1 MVVKPAQSPL
11 APKTTPTLPRVAG
24 VKLGAARSG
33 VRYKDRDDIM
43 LAVVPA
49 GAAIAGV
56 LTRSNTSSAPVDWC
70 PKNLAR
76 GKGRAILAN
85 ARHANALTRQA
96 RDKAL
101 PARTRATAQ
110 PPC

>member
-49 GAAIAGV
+49 GATLAGV
-56 LTRSNTSSAPVDWC
+56 PPRGQTSSAPVQWC
-70 PKNLAR
+70 RQNLAR
-76 GKGRAILAN
+76 GHGPPIAGTT
-85 ARHANALTRQA
+85 RHANASSCNA
-96 RDKAL
+96 GDKA
-101 PARTRATAQ
+101 AD
-110 PPC
+110 